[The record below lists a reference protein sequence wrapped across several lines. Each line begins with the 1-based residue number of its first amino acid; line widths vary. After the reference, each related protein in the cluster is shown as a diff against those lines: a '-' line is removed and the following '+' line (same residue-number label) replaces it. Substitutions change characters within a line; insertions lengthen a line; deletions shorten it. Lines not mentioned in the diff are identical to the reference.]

1 MARFSYRARSR
12 SGEEVKGVLEAG
24 DRTLAARELR
34 SKSLLVLSLNAEGDE
49 TERGDEKSISDHFNW
64 RSRLPI
70 MAKDRVF
77 FCRQLAMMISSG
89 MTLVNALNLM
99 KLEFPKLKI
108 RQVLNTV
115 LNDLQNGDPFS
126 VCLGRHEKIFSK
138 ILVKVIESA
147 EESGELAVSLRK
159 VADHLE
165 FWSAIRKKVTSA
177 CAYPGVIFLAAMG
190 IGGFM
195 VFKIIPKFDDFLTK
209 RGVPLPWSTEF
220 VIGISRF
227 GKSYWWLLIILFF
240 LGIIGLVLTF
250 KNEKGRRF
258 LERVCLK
265 FPFLGN
271 VLLYASMSNFASTG
285 SLLIKSGLSVVDT
298 LKLLAGLMN
307 MKIYKDVLM
316 TSANKV
322 VMGSSLK
329 ESIKSPHIPPI
340 VNNIIAVGEETGA
353 LNDVMEELGEFYNRE
368 LQGSIAIL
376 TTMIEPL
383 LLIIVGGIVALVYF
397 SLFQAI
403 ITLISS

>member
-12 SGEEVKGVLEAG
+12 SGEEVKGVLEAR

-34 SKSLLVLSLNAEGDE
+34 SRLLLVLSLNAEGDQ
-49 TERGDEKSISDHFNW
+49 TERGDEELINNHFNW
-64 RSRLPI
+64 RSRLPV

-89 MTLVNALNLM
+89 MTLVNALSLM

-159 VADHLE
+159 VADHFE

-195 VFKIIPKFDDFLTK
+195 VFKIIPKFDDFLSK
-209 RGVPLPWSTEF
+209 RGVPLPWSTEL

-227 GKSYWWLLIILFF
+227 GKSYWWLLVILFF

-265 FPFLGN
+265 LPLLGN

-307 MKIYKDVLM
+307 MKIYKDVLI

-368 LQGSIAIL
+368 LQGSIGIL